1 MHLTVPRILATAF
14 LAAALPMTALAQ
26 HTDSKGGT
34 PTDAGFVT
42 NASGAGLAEIEAAK
56 LADTNA
62 GSEKVKTFAHQ
73 IIADHTKAGE
83 ELKSLAAGDRGY
95 ATAESPPPANQKDID
110 ALKMLNGAAFDKE
123 FAKVMVAD
131 HQKAVAIFEVEVE
144 KGSNK
149 DLQAFAK
156 KTLPTLKDHL
166 KMARALNTGK

>member
-1 MHLTVPRILATAF
+1 MSRTLPRLMATAF
-14 LAAALPMTALAQ
+14 LVAAMPMAAFAQ

-42 NASGAGLAEIEAAK
+42 NASGANIAEIETAK

-62 GSEKVKTFAHQ
+62 SSDKVKTFASH

-95 ATAESPPPANQKDID
+95 ATAEQPPPASQKDID

-131 HQKAVAIFEVEVE
+131 HQKAIAIFEVEAQ

-149 DLQAFAK
+149 DLQAFAT
-156 KTLPTLKDHL
+156 KTLPTLKEHL

>member
-1 MHLTVPRILATAF
+1 MSRTLPRLMATAF
-14 LAAALPMTALAQ
+14 LIAAAPLAAFAQ

-62 GSEKVKTFAHQ
+62 GSDKVKTFARQ

-83 ELKSLAAGDRGY
+83 ELKTLAAGDRGY
-95 ATAESPPPANQKDID
+95 ATAEQPPPANQKDIN
-110 ALKMLNGAAFDKE
+110 ALQMLHGAAFDKE

-131 HQKAVAIFEVEVE
+131 HQKAVAIFEVEAE

-149 DLQAFAK
+149 ELQAFAT
-156 KTLPTLKDHL
+156 KTLPTLKEHL
-166 KMARALNTGK
+166 KMARALNGGK

>member
-1 MHLTVPRILATAF
+1 
-14 LAAALPMTALAQ
+14 
-26 HTDSKGGT
+26 
-34 PTDAGFVT
+34 
-42 NASGAGLAEIEAAK
+42 
-56 LADTNA
+56 
-62 GSEKVKTFAHQ
+62 
-73 IIADHTKAGE
+73 
-83 ELKSLAAGDRGY
+83 
-95 ATAESPPPANQKDID
+95 DID

-156 KTLPTLKDHL
+156 KTLPTLKEHL